1 MTSFTEE
8 EFRQVT
14 AQVPGMVFRLHLSIN
29 GEMTYLFVSDGVH
42 ELYGIEPQAVMA
54 NSQILQPF
62 RHPDDDASIDADL
75 KEAARSARPMLMQFR
90 IMLPNG
96 VVKWVQITSTQ
107 VEQDATGSVRSGI
120 MIDITARKLA
130 EIALRET
137 EERWKL
143 ALESTGDGVWD
154 WYVQEGRE
162 YYSKRYKEMYGYG
175 DEKMWQEADDYHE
188 LVHPDD
194 RDQLVEDQFA
204 HFYGETA
211 AYSNEHRVRCKDG
224 SWKWV
229 LSRGMV
235 IARDAAG
242 RPLRMIGTHTD
253 ISQRKE
259 SQAQIWRQANFDPL
273 TGLPNRRN
281 LRQRLQTDIAACTK
295 SGQVLAILFIDLD
308 HFKEVN
314 DTLGHD
320 SGDLLLVQAAARL
333 QDCLGANDSVGRM
346 GGDEFTVILSGLTQ
360 NLGETMESAL
370 AQKLQLILDALSRSF
385 ELASEQVFVSASMG
399 VTLYPADATRVEDLF
414 KHADQALYVAKKAG
428 RNRYSFFTP
437 ELQQAAQTRSRLAT
451 DLRSGLVQSQFE
463 VVYQP
468 IVHLKSGI
476 THKAEALLRW
486 NHPVHGRISPAQF
499 IGIAESSGLIIE
511 IGDWVFHQAAAQVKQ
526 WRTQFHPQF
535 QISVNKSPVQ
545 FHRED
550 RSPHSWIEHLKTLGL
565 PGASVAVEITESLLL
580 DASPKVNLHLLDMRD
595 AGIQVALDDFGTGYS
610 SLSYLQK
617 FDIDYIKIDQS
628 FVRNLT
634 PTSTDLILCKAIIV
648 MAHALGMTVIA
659 EGIETRAQHDLL
671 LAAGCDFGQGYL
683 LARPM
688 SVAACEIFLQS
699 RPLKKH
705 EPEP

>member
-14 AQVPGMVFRLHLSIN
+14 AQVPGMVFRAHLSPE
-29 GEMTYLFVSDGVH
+29 GEFKYLFVSDGVR

-54 NSQILQPF
+54 NSQILQAF
-62 RHPDDDASIDADL
+62 RHPDDNASIDADL
-75 KEAARSARPMLMQFR
+75 KEAARSVSPMLMQFR

-96 VVKWVQITSTQ
+96 AVKWVQITSTQ
-107 VEQDATGSVRSGI
+107 VEQDDTGRVRSGI

-130 EIALRET
+130 EIALRES

-154 WYVQEGRE
+154 WYVQDGRE
-162 YYSKRYKEMYGYG
+162 YYSKRFKEMYGYG
-175 DEKMWQEADDYHE
+175 DDKVWQETYDYYE

-194 RDQLVEDQFA
+194 KAQLVEDQFA

-224 SWKWV
+224 SWKWI

-235 IARDAAG
+235 ISRDAAG
-242 RPLRMIGTHTD
+242 QPLRMIGTHTD

-259 SQAQIWRQANFDPL
+259 SQEQIWRQANFDTL

-281 LRQRLQTDIAACTK
+281 LRQRLQSDIAACAK
-295 SGQVLAILFIDLD
+295 SGQMLAILFIDLD

-320 SGDLLLVQAAARL
+320 SGDLLLVQAARRI
-333 QDCLGANDSVGRM
+333 QDCLGPNDSVARM
-346 GGDEFTVILSGLTQ
+346 GGDEFTVILTGVAQAPDDTVKSTL
-360 NLGETMESAL
+360 AL
-370 AQKLQLILDALSRSF
+370 KLPAILDTLSRSF
-385 ELASEQVFVSASMG
+385 ELGSEHVFVSASMG
-399 VTLYPADATRVEDLF
+399 VTLYPTDASRIVDLF
-414 KHADQALYVAKKAG
+414 KHADQALYVAKRAG

-451 DLRSGLVQSQFE
+451 DLRSGLAQSQFE

-468 IVHLKSGI
+468 VVHLKSGI

-486 NHPVHGRISPAQF
+486 NHPVHGLVSPAHF

-511 IGDWVFHQAAAQVKQ
+511 IGDWVFHQAAAQVKL
-526 WRTQFHPQF
+526 WRAQFDPQF

-545 FHRED
+545 FHHEG

-565 PGASVAVEITESLLL
+565 PGSSVAIEITENLLL
-580 DASPKVNLHLLDMRD
+580 DASPKVTRHLLDMRD

-659 EGIETRAQHDLL
+659 EGIETRAQQDLL
-671 LAAGCDFGQGYL
+671 LAAGCDYGQGYL

-688 SVAACEIFLQS
+688 PVAACAEFLQS
-699 RPLKKH
+699 CPLKKT
-705 EPEP
+705 

>member
-1 MTSFTEE
+1 MTSFTED

-14 AQVPGMVFRLHLSIN
+14 AQVPGMVFRLHLSIT
-29 GEMTYLFVSDGVH
+29 GEMTYLFVSDGVR

-75 KEAARSARPMLMQFR
+75 KEAATSALPMLMQFR

-107 VEQDATGSVRSGI
+107 VEHDATGSVRSGI

-154 WYVQEGRE
+154 WYVQDGRE

-175 DEKMWQEADDYHE
+175 DDKVWQEADDYHE

-281 LRQRLQTDIAACTK
+281 LRARLETEIAACAQTR
-295 SGQVLAILFIDLD
+295 QRLAILFIDLD

-314 DTLGHD
+314 DSLGHD
-320 SGDLLLVQAAARL
+320 NGDLLLVQAARRI
-333 QDCLGANDSVGRM
+333 QDCLGAKDVVGRM
-346 GGDEFTVILSGLTQ
+346 GGDEFTVV
-360 NLGETMESAL
+360 LGDVQVEFGAAAITPLEH
-370 AQKLQLILDALSRSF
+370 KLQSILDTLSHSF
-385 ELASEQVFVSASMG
+385 ELGTEQVFVSGSMG
-399 VTLYPADATRVEDLF
+399 ITFYPTDATRVEDLF
-414 KHADQALYVAKKAG
+414 KHADQALYVAKRAG
-428 RNRYSFFTP
+428 RNRYSFFSP
-437 ELQQAAQTRSRLAT
+437 ELQEAARTRARLAT
-451 DLRSGLVQSQFE
+451 DLRGGMAQSQFE

-476 THKAEALLRW
+476 TRKAEALLRW
-486 NHPVHGRISPAQF
+486 HHPVRGLVSPAQF
-499 IGIAESSGLIIE
+499 IGIAESSGMIID

-526 WRTQFHPQF
+526 WRSQFHPQF

-545 FHRED
+545 FHHEG
-550 RSPHSWIEHLKTLGL
+550 RSPHSWIDHLKTLGL
-565 PGASVAVEITESLLL
+565 PGSSVAIEITENLLL
-580 DASPKVNLHLLDMRD
+580 DAGPKVTGHLLDMRD

-671 LAAGCDFGQGYL
+671 LAAGCDYGQGYL

-688 SVAACEIFLQS
+688 PVAACEAFLQS
-699 RPLKKH
+699 SPLNKTWA
-705 EPEP
+705 